1 VSVHRAEADVS
12 LEILSC
18 VVIGR
23 EIKKIVVSNCA
34 LHERISR
41 FLKNHVRD
49 FGQSTF
55 LLQMAFECKRDLT
68 EMQLYV
74 NSILAGIS

>member
-1 VSVHRAEADVS
+1 MS

-23 EIKKIVVSNCA
+23 EIKKIIASNRT
-34 LHERISR
+34 LQERIIR
-41 FLKNHVRD
+41 IMQNHIRD

-68 EMQLYV
+68 EMRLYL
-74 NSILAGIS
+74 NSILLGMS